1 MTPATATPVADDDGL
16 GPRLPPLRDAQGTLR
31 ARRVWPDRAEDPTT
45 LVVECTG
52 EDGRVVAARVV
63 DGVPAVLTADP
74 CLPGL
79 EAWRTPAGNRVV
91 AHRAGKRAVLSV
103 LGADGHSG
111 SPPGV
116 ARFVKVAR
124 PRATHRAV
132 TRHEAV
138 RRQLGSVG
146 SAPRVP
152 DLVRHDSTAGVL
164 VLSALPGR
172 SVREVLRAAAAGDRT
187 AVAVRA
193 GAALGGAMTGFALAG
208 PGDELVAHGLGDERK
223 VLERW
228 VGLALAFDVVR
239 GPWRERL
246 TTAGAVAAEEL
257 ALMPEVR
264 AVLTHRD
271 LHDGQVLLASGVG
284 GDQHPPKVGYL
295 DLDTAA
301 TADPGLDLANLLAH
315 LDLLAGTRGVRPGMV
330 RALAAFQ
337 RGLTGA
343 LQRDAQP
350 VLDEAPARVEALRAV
365 SRVRLAAVH
374 AFRPQ
379 APDVVPG
386 LLAPPVL
393 PPWDVPA
400 GRTTPRHEEALMSRS
415 PGPHRGGAQW
425 RA

>member
-1 MTPATATPVADDDGL
+1 MTPVPDEHGL
-16 GPRLPPLRDAQGTLR
+16 GPRLPPLRDAQGPLR
-31 ARRVWPDRAEDPTT
+31 ARRVWPDRAEDPSA
-45 LVVECTG
+45 LAVESTG
-52 EDGRVVAARVV
+52 EDGRVVAVRVV
-63 DGVPAVLTADP
+63 DGVPVALSADP
-74 CLPGL
+74 RLPGL
-79 EAWRTPAGNRVV
+79 EAWRTPAGSRVV

-103 LGADGHSG
+103 SGTSGHSG
-111 SPPGV
+111 ALSGV
-116 ARFVKVAR
+116 AHYVKVAR
-124 PRATHRAV
+124 PRATQRAV

-146 SAPRVP
+146 SAPSVP
-152 DLVRHDSTAGVL
+152 DLVQHDSTAGVL

-172 SVREVLRAAAAGDRT
+172 SVREVLRAAAPGGRT

-208 PGDELVAHGLGDERK
+208 PGDELVAHGLGDERE

-246 TTAGAVAAEEL
+246 STAGALAAEEL
-257 ALMPEVR
+257 ALMPEVGP
-264 AVLTHRD
+264 VLTHRD
-271 LHDGQVLLASGVG
+271 LHDGQVLLAPGVG
-284 GDQHPPKVGYL
+284 GDQRSPTVGYL

-315 LDLLAGTRGVRPGMV
+315 LDLLAGTRGAGAGLV

-343 LQRDAQP
+343 LQRDAHP
-350 VLDEAPARVEALRAV
+350 VLDEAPARVETLRAV

-379 APDVVPG
+379 ARDVVPG
-386 LLAPPVL
+386 LLASPVL

-400 GRTTPRHEEALMSRS
+400 RRTRPRDEEALMSRS
-415 PGPHRGGAQW
+415 SGPHQGSAQW
-425 RA
+425 RV